1 MVLLRLKKIIQ
12 MILVMAVFT
21 IKLNEYF
28 LDTFIEVVD
37 DLTNWN
43 DDKIK
48 DIEDIDD
55 NLPESRRY

>member
-1 MVLLRLKKIIQ
+1 
-12 MILVMAVFT
+12 MAVFT

-48 DIEDIDD
+48 YIEDIDD

>member
-1 MVLLRLKKIIQ
+1 
-12 MILVMAVFT
+12 MAVFT

>member
-1 MVLLRLKKIIQ
+1 
-12 MILVMAVFT
+12 MAVFT

-43 DDKIK
+43 SDKIK
-48 DIEDIDD
+48 NIDEID
-55 NLPESRRY
+55 NNLPESRRYEAN